1 MASVTLPILFL
12 KHTNKLG
19 KGFSSSQ
26 RNVIAGLNFSIGVV
40 DKIAEIFTAHL
51 KRTKAGSTTRIYPM
65 SSQVHPQI
73 ESFHSPISASCTP
86 CTFRGEKMES
96 NQHQYPES
104 ARPQKPAPRTEA
116 SAAKFLTDP
125 AKTSPRILFLFLTV
139 HSKQMYNFGPESRDD
154 F

>member
-12 KHTNKLG
+12 KHTNTLG

-65 SSQVHPQI
+65 SSQVHPHIEFFTLLSLRLVLPAPSVARKWSQI
-73 ESFHSPISASCTP
+73 SISIQNLPVHKNPLQELRLEQPNFSPIPPKLLHAFSFS
-86 CTFRGEKMES
+86 F
-96 NQHQYPES
+96 
-104 ARPQKPAPRTEA
+104 
-116 SAAKFLTDP
+116 
-125 AKTSPRILFLFLTV
+125 
-139 HSKQMYNFGPESRDD
+139 
-154 F
+154 